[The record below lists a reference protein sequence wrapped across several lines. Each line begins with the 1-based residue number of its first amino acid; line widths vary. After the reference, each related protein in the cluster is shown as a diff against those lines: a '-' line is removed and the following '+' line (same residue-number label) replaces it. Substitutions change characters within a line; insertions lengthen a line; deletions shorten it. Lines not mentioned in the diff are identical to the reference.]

1 MRFVITRVS
10 DDQEICTQYWHWS
23 GQCIHTIT
31 RATVTMVYVTTS
43 APGAA
48 WAREEWR
55 EFRNL
60 MSCCWRCREVS
71 GDLANVWIYQLLSI
85 ISIIYAA
92 GAGSN
97 TFLTHFTPRINHN
110 GWSECSDV
118 SARFSGK
125 LALKNGLTKRSVQ
138 LWTAVDRGTDNPTQ
152 YQYIAVLVS

>member
-1 MRFVITRVS
+1 MRKYAHSTG
-10 DDQEICTQYWHWS
+10 T

-31 RATVTMVYVTTS
+31 RAAVTMVCVTTS

-71 GDLANVWIYQLLSI
+71 GDQANVWIYQLLSI

-138 LWTAVDRGTDNPTQ
+138 TVDSSGQGDRQPDPIPIYCSSGLMSDPWSFRGQ
-152 YQYIAVLVS
+152 H

>member
-1 MRFVITRVS
+1 MRNYAH
-10 DDQEICTQYWHWS
+10 CT

-31 RATVTMVYVTTS
+31 RATVTMVYVTIS
-43 APGAA
+43 APGAV

-97 TFLTHFTPRINHN
+97 PFLTHFTPRINHN

-138 LWTAVDRGTDNPTQ
+138 TVDSSGQGDRQGDRDNIGIHT
-152 YQYIAVLVS
+152 